1 MTNDFT
7 GKICVVTGGTQ
18 GVGAGVAKHF
28 AEGGAEGVVVCG
40 RNSQRGTAVVSNLK
54 SFGSEALFVFS
65 QLESEPDCINIIQ
78 QTLAKFGRID
88 ILVNAGGTTDRNSI
102 TNFSSESVKNIFDIN
117 VLAPMLLMR
126 ETIKSMHEREI
137 QGSIVNVSSVVAS
150 GGPDFLCAYAASK
163 AALET
168 VTKNAAYAV
177 MRSRI
182 RVNAIAPGW
191 IDTPGEHATQMK
203 YHKQDENWLSRA
215 EQLQPFGRLIKVDE
229 LAGAIG
235 FLAGPRS
242 GLMTGAVVHFDQSV
256 PGAGNQPIPP
266 KPEN

>member
-1 MTNDFT
+1 MQKEFE
-7 GKICVVTGGTQ
+7 GKVCIVTGATQ
-18 GVGAGVAKHF
+18 GVGAAVAKHF

-40 RNSQRGTAVVSNLK
+40 RNSQRGTAVANDLK
-54 SFGSEALFVFS
+54 SSGTDALFIS
-65 QLESEPDCINIIQ
+65 SELGSEPDCINIIQ
-78 QTLAKFGRID
+78 QTLKRFGHID
-88 ILVNAGGTTDRNSI
+88 ILINAGGITDRNSI
-102 TNFSSESVKNIFDIN
+102 ANFSSESVKHIFDIN
-117 VLAPMLLMR
+117 VLAPMILMR
-126 ETIKSMHEREI
+126 EAINSMRESGN

-191 IDTPGEHATQMK
+191 IDTPGEHATQLK

-229 LAGAIG
+229 LAEAIG

-266 KPEN
+266 ITEA